1 MKANKSIDY
10 YKTIASKVLIDM
22 YGEDWIKENS
32 SKLCS
37 FISDEDRQVQV
48 TFAFVE
54 SLPSEIAVMDEKD
67 IKFQPDNSIS
77 FIISKSDD
85 KCIVHRNLL

>member
-1 MKANKSIDY
+1 MFGTK
-10 YKTIASKVLIDM
+10 
-22 YGEDWIKENS
+22 WIKENS

-37 FISDEDRQVQV
+37 FISDEDRQVRV

-67 IKFQPDNSIS
+67 VNFQPDNSIS

-85 KCIVHRNLL
+85 NCIVYRNLLQ